1 MFVAYLLC
9 LLFSY
14 LVTGSGL
21 SVILLGIAYFAN
33 IHQLAYFILV
43 QVFGGI
49 MQVSVL
55 GMCVWSH
62 NRVILDTLGLVC
74 WVCVW
79 SHIRVSMLGM
89 CVWSHIRFSML
100 GMCVWSHIRVSML
113 QWRRKMFFDGGLQFF
128 KDTELNFQHKTPFGK
143 D

>member
-89 CVWSHIRFSML
+89 CVWSHIR
-100 GMCVWSHIRVSML
+100 VSML